1 MRRRKTMGP
10 TVRDAWRA
18 LWPSLGLLALAAG
31 VALGAAGE
39 LFAVPAIPTFLPV
52 AIAAGAALLA
62 IWLGRFNV
70 VLTLAAVAV
79 AFVALDANLP
89 AAPGADAH
97 GRILYPALALLLP
110 LNIALF
116 AVARERGILTPRG
129 LAKAGF
135 LILQIV
141 GVAGLVWAATPE
153 LEAAAD
159 AWLHARPLPREADLW
174 THLPQP
180 ALLVYP
186 LASIVLLARLWRS
199 GSPLDA
205 GALSGL
211 VATAWALHAVA
222 EPLLRDLLA
231 TTALAALA
239 LGLVQESHRLAFVDE
254 LTGLPGRRALE
265 AALAKAGRRY
275 AVAMVDIDH
284 FKRFNDSHGHDVGD
298 QVLRL
303 VASRLAGVGGG
314 GRAYRYG
321 GEEFTIL
328 FPGRSAESCV
338 GLLERCREAVAAA
351 EFRTRGK
358 GRPAKPPKAGRPR
371 RKADGAALS
380 VTVSMGLA
388 ERGADGGQVE
398 AVLKAA
404 DQALYRA
411 KRAGRDR
418 LARARA

>member
-1 MRRRKTMGP
+1 MGP
-10 TVRDAWRA
+10 TVRDTWRA

-31 VALGAAGE
+31 VVLGAAGE

-110 LNIALF
+110 LDIALF

-186 LASIVLLARLWRS
+186 LAMIVLLARLWRS

-239 LGLVQESHRLAFVDE
+239 LGLVQESHRLAFIDE
-254 LTGLPGRRALE
+254 LTGLPGRRALQ

-284 FKRFNDSHGHDVGD
+284 FKSFNDSHGHDVGD

>member
-1 MRRRKTMGP
+1 MGP

-39 LFAVPAIPTFLPV
+39 LFAVPAIPTFLPL

-79 AFVALDANLP
+79 AFVALDANLA

-110 LNIALF
+110 LDIALF

-186 LASIVLLARLWRS
+186 LAAIVLLARLWRS

-205 GALSGL
+205 GALSAL

-239 LGLVQESHRLAFVDE
+239 LSLVQESHRLAFVDE

-284 FKRFNDSHGHDVGD
+284 FKSFNDSHGHDVGD

-388 ERGADGGQVE
+388 ERGADGGHVE

-411 KRAGRDR
+411 KKAGRDR
-418 LARARA
+418 LARAGA

>member
-1 MRRRKTMGP
+1 MGP

-31 VALGAAGE
+31 VVLGAAGE

-186 LASIVLLARLWRS
+186 IAMIVLLARLWRS

-284 FKRFNDSHGHDVGD
+284 FKSFNDSHGHDVGD

>member
-1 MRRRKTMGP
+1 M
-10 TVRDAWRA
+10 
-18 LWPSLGLLALAAG
+18 
-31 VALGAAGE
+31 
-39 LFAVPAIPTFLPV
+39 
-52 AIAAGAALLA
+52 
-62 IWLGRFNV
+62 
-70 VLTLAAVAV
+70 
-79 AFVALDANLP
+79 
-89 AAPGADAH
+89 
-97 GRILYPALALLLP
+97 
-110 LNIALF
+110 
-116 AVARERGILTPRG
+116 
-129 LAKAGF
+129 
-135 LILQIV
+135 
-141 GVAGLVWAATPE
+141 
-153 LEAAAD
+153 
-159 AWLHARPLPREADLW
+159 
-174 THLPQP
+174 
-180 ALLVYP
+180 
-186 LASIVLLARLWRS
+186 LARLWRS

-222 EPLLRDLLA
+222 DPLLRDLLA

-284 FKRFNDSHGHDVGD
+284 FKRFNDRHGHDVGD

-371 RKADGAALS
+371 RKADGARLS

-388 ERGADGGQVE
+388 ERGGRRRTRGGGAE
-398 AVLKAA
+398 GRGPGPLPGE
-404 DQALYRA
+404 
-411 KRAGRDR
+411 AGR
-418 LARARA
+418 ARPSGPRQSLIEWPFEWRSCYQGPHAAAGR